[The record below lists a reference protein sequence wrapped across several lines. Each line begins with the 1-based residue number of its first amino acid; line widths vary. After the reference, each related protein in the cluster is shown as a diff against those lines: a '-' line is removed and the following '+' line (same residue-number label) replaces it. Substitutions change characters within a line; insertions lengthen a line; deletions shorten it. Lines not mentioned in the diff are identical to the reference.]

1 MRGRVVLGAISA
13 NPPHIRRVRGRRSI
27 TGPSV
32 AWPCTCGGLG
42 RSSRLLFCRYYLEW
56 STAAARWA
64 RDRRSRQKKKKADD
78 TGSASAPGSGSSSE
92 VGSDDGSATEALTS
106 NYDADDEGDIASTA
120 IRDFLSLHR
129 EAAAVKQGD
138 RVLGLWT
145 DGATGG
151 SEEWYPGNATKVD
164 NTRQQSVEVT
174 FDPDIRGQPSDVRW
188 KKRQHVRHLLC
199 QGDIATDID
208 GAKWR
213 LTADAH
219 IRGSQEAVHYLV
231 KKTYDSGVERRQPI
245 LRKYPEALFLTDVNS
260 AALEQRRS
268 AAAAEVRERRAATR
282 ANQEPPAK
290 QARTRKRKT
299 KTKKKPTPKNK
310 KAKNK
315 KKINQRGLLS
325 GTSEPSPKRGNSE
338 TGVGTGAPPKRL
350 RASTAANSARVC
362 PINRCALGDG
372 GPARMHASA
381 GAEAAGTASV
391 GHQCPCVVV

>member
-1 MRGRVVLGAISA
+1 M
-13 NPPHIRRVRGRRSI
+13 
-27 TGPSV
+27 
-32 AWPCTCGGLG
+32 
-42 RSSRLLFCRYYLEW
+42 
-56 STAAARWA
+56 
-64 RDRRSRQKKKKADD
+64 
-78 TGSASAPGSGSSSE
+78 
-92 VGSDDGSATEALTS
+92 
-106 NYDADDEGDIASTA
+106 
-120 IRDFLSLHR
+120 
-129 EAAAVKQGD
+129 
-138 RVLGLWT
+138 
-145 DGATGG
+145 
-151 SEEWYPGNATKVD
+151 
-164 NTRQQSVEVT
+164 
-174 FDPDIRGQPSDVRW
+174 
-188 KKRQHVRHLLC
+188 RHLLC
-199 QGDIATDID
+199 QGDIAIDID

-219 IRGSQEAVHYLV
+219 IRGSQEAVHYSV
-231 KKTYDSGVERRQPI
+231 EIADEGRVERRQPT
-245 LRKYPEALFLTDVNS
+245 LRKYPEELFLTDINS
-260 AALEQRRS
+260 TALEQRRS

-299 KTKKKPTPKNK
+299 KTKKNPKPTKNK

-362 PINRCALGDG
+362 PINRCALCDG